1 MRRHRL
7 LILPLLLLLLLTLA
21 SCTTQSVATPAP
33 AALRIAGS
41 TSMAAALNELAA
53 AYQAR
58 QPHVLVDVRGG
69 GSSAGVAELRR
80 GAVDLAAV
88 AWLAPDAAAPTG
100 LSAVPVGRDA
110 VAVIVHPE
118 NPVSGLTILQLR
130 ALYRGETLDWAALG
144 GEGGEPRLVSREEGS
159 GTRAAFEALVMGGDR
174 VTLNAIVMP
183 NSSAVVDYVARHRT
197 AVGYV
202 SMTAVTGDVR
212 AVPVEGVMPAATSE
226 AYHLLRT
233 LYLYMPARPSKE
245 ARAFVEFV
253 LGPAGQAIIARHH
266 APIR

>member
-1 MRRHRL
+1 MRRYS
-7 LILPLLLLLLLTLA
+7 LLLLLLLTLSA
-21 SCTTQSVATPAP
+21 CTSRGVATPAP

-41 TSMAAALNELAA
+41 TSMTAALNELAA

-100 LSAVPVGRDA
+100 LNAVPVDRDA
-110 VAVIVHPE
+110 VAIIVHPE
-118 NPVSGLTILQLR
+118 NPVPGLTILQLR
-130 ALYRGETLDWAALG
+130 ALYRGETLDWDTLG
-144 GEGGEPRLVSREEGS
+144 GDGGEPLLVSREDGS

-183 NSSAVVDYVARHRT
+183 NTSAVADYVARHRT

-202 SMTAVTGDVR
+202 SATALNEGVR
-212 AVPVEGVMPAATSE
+212 AVPVEGIAPAATSE
-226 AYHLLRT
+226 AYHLMRT
-233 LYLYMPARPSKE
+233 LYLYMPARPSRE

-266 APIR
+266 AAIR